1 MRIQHNIAALNT
13 KLQLGIN
20 NDKASKNLE
29 KLSSGYKINRAG
41 DDAAGLA
48 ISEKMRGQISGLNM
62 ASKNAQDGISL
73 IQTAEGALNEV
84 HAMLQRGREL
94 SVQAANDTNVGEDR
108 EALQKEVSQ
117 ILQEINDT
125 ADCTEFNTMKVLK
138 GGSTSSNSFSMLT
151 PDAASLSQRLANS
164 MLGNAEAA
172 VTNAYGLNPDK
183 VSIEVKYEYQSPGGA
198 VAWVTSQV
206 NPIPSKPVSLT
217 IDEADFFTG
226 ASMWIDN
233 DRIVTHEMTHAI
245 MSAAIDD
252 FGSLADWF
260 VEGSAEYVAGGNER
274 VRGVINAGGNI
285 ADLITNSFGSIADSD
300 GYAASFLAIKYLDD
314 KLNENGSDISQ
325 LMQDLENGQTLND
338 ALQAKLGQ
346 NLTTFE
352 GDFRTNGA
360 AHFVGNTFAGTGSI
374 LDPTGTVSDADLI
387 ADTVSTSSLFSYTW
401 SASTDYFA
409 STGPSSIS
417 FQIGANEGQ
426 TLQMELP
433 NLSTSTLGI
442 GGVSINTQ
450 SKASTAI
457 SKFDNAIEL
466 VSATRSTLGALQNR
480 LEHTIDNLGNAAEN
494 LTSAESRI
502 RDTDMAN
509 EMMKF
514 TKNNILTQTA
524 QSMLSQANQ
533 QPQGVLQLLG

>member
-13 KLQLGIN
+13 KRQLGIN
-20 NDKASKNLE
+20 NDKASKSLE
-29 KLSSGYKINRAG
+29 KLSSGFKINRAG

-84 HAMLQRGREL
+84 HSMLQRGREL
-94 SVQAANDTNVGEDR
+94 AVQAANDTNVGEDR
-108 EALQKEVSQ
+108 DALQKEVSQ

-125 ADCTEFNTMKVLK
+125 ADRTEFNTMKVLK
-138 GGSTSSNSFSMLT
+138 GGSTSSFSMST

-206 NPIPSKPVSLT
+206 NPIPSKPISLT

-226 ASMWIDN
+226 SSMWIDN
-233 DRIVTHEMTHAI
+233 DRIVTHEMTHAV

-252 FGSLADWF
+252 FGSLPGWF
-260 VEGSAEYVAGGNER
+260 KEGAAEYVAGGNER
-274 VRGVINAGGNI
+274 VRGSNVSDI
-285 ADLITNSFGSIADSD
+285 ITNHFGSIADSD
-300 GYAASFLAIKYLDD
+300 GYAASFLAVKYLDD
-314 KLNENGSDISQ
+314 KLKDNGSDISQ

-352 GDFRTNGA
+352 TDFRTNGA

-387 ADTVSTSSLFSYTW
+387 ADTASTSSLFSYTW
-401 SASTDYFA
+401 SASTNFVV
-409 STGPSSIS
+409 STGPSSVS

-442 GGVSINTQ
+442 SGVSINTQ

-457 SKFDNAIEL
+457 TKFDNAIEK

-480 LEHTIDNLGNAAEN
+480 LEHTIDNLGNAAGN

-502 RDTDMAN
+502 RDTDMAA
-509 EMMKF
+509 EMINF
-514 TKNNILTQTA
+514 TKNNILTQAA
-524 QSMLSQANQ
+524 QSMLAQAKQ
-533 QPQGVLQLLG
+533 QPQGVLQLLQ